1 MPTLSKH
8 YNPMTKLLLEA
19 LFSNSLW
26 EQKIWEQTRVPKI
39 NVLSRLKRM
48 IQECNETK
56 EYLAVRIDGKTKTH
70 ANRSVED
77 RTVLI
82 VVDPVKVRMLQAG
95 GPLGEYEKTRSLL
108 CQPFTAQPFF
118 IYSKC

>member
-1 MPTLSKH
+1 M
-8 YNPMTKLLLEA
+8 
-19 LFSNSLW
+19 FV
-26 EQKIWEQTRVPKI
+26 KIWVQTRVPKI
-39 NVLSRLKRM
+39 NLLSRLKIM

-95 GPLGEYEKTRSLL
+95 GPLGEYEKHEVFSTSPSLRN
-108 CQPFTAQPFF
+108 PFLF
-118 IYSKC
+118 IPSVNYFLY